1 MSDFNER
8 VFGPGGFVKTAER
21 STDEFS
27 QKRAAE
33 RERRANLPPE
43 ELEKLQAKEKQA
55 EIDRTKRLEELV
67 SRLPQGK
74 NNAASIRE
82 LYESRIEDA
91 RRRGDDATVRRL
103 EQEVDDAIRIGER
116 DRQKTAATL
125 EATRIKQEKELDA
138 ILNPIY
144 TTADQQALLLY
155 NLDKFANI
163 YNEGPEH
170 YGEVLG
176 DSVLARTHI
185 FAPKKMDKLMGIKN
199 ELLSSL
205 IPRVKLFKVAD
216 DDTETEITFETY
228 QDPINAMTNSRVMN
242 TGAGLKS
249 VSIDKDGS
257 NKATAETQV
266 LIKMSLYFSSLEEVF
281 KQRGKF
287 SYADLIT
294 PSSKR
299 VSNDNS
305 PYYERIRADI
315 GYSTPTGNL
324 WKNEGALRDVIMDS
338 QRSYYLVYHS
348 HNIDLRENGSVTLEV
363 EYHGYIEKRTLQ
375 TDIFELTMTEE
386 EVRRLRKAQ
395 SEAMS
400 LSMPKPSRNP
410 CSPSRSLS
418 EEEKKRIDARVKAL
432 REENAAKRSKAYSAF
447 LEKILKEGMNYSMEF
462 SKKEIRGLR
471 LLKNEIGAEV
481 LEDSPVEALE
491 KVTKEPVITTGGG
504 LGAGFGA
511 LVEGVKGLF
520 SDKDTKKKKK
530 GAVKN
535 SKGNYQVDFFFL
547 GDLLNTIFGL
557 AKKEESFRDFDF
569 VFGTIPYRDHTTG
582 NVDYYSITQIPIS
595 MSSFSSWFMENVIKK
610 GERTNYNVRDLITD
624 ILNNL
629 ITNVF
634 LSKDLQSEEAGAYGR
649 GVLVPRFE
657 YGVFNTKETQAGKT
671 YPYAKLLKVYNGRN
685 GRGKFRPNI
694 FVYATNSRLERSI
707 VTKNE
712 AEDAKRGIYH
722 IVAAREHGMVKRVKF
737 SREQQKYLREHLMVS
752 GGSGKP
758 GEVFR
763 DIYNADVEMFGNPIF
778 SPGMQVY
785 IKTLAYDREYAELLQ
800 IIGYYRVIKVSSV
813 IEGGKF
819 KTDLQCR
826 WEFLGTDKERDGCQ

>member
-21 STDEFS
+21 NN
-27 QKRAAE
+27 AE
-33 RERRANLPPE
+33 RDEKERVRLSKLSPE
-43 ELEKLQAKEKQA
+43 EIDLERIARERKGTIAAIEQAKRGNKGLTEK
-55 EIDRTKRLEELV
+55 DRETSEAIL
-67 SRLPQGK
+67 
-74 NNAASIRE
+74 
-82 LYESRIEDA
+82 
-91 RRRGDDATVRRL
+91 RRL
-103 EQEVDDAIRIGER
+103 DDE
-116 DRQKTAATL
+116 
-125 EATRIKQEKELDA
+125 EDA
-138 ILNPIY
+138 ILNPIF

-155 NLDKFANI
+155 NLDKFADI
-163 YNEGPEH
+163 YERTPIH

-216 DDTETEITFETY
+216 DDAETEITFETY

-266 LIKMSLYFSSLEEVF
+266 LIKMNLYFSSLEEVF

-294 PSSKR
+294 PSPKR

-315 GYSTPTGNL
+315 GYSSPTATDDL
-324 WKNEGALRDVIMDS
+324 WKNEKTLKDVIMNS

-386 EVRRLRKAQ
+386 EIKKLRKAQ
-395 SEAMS
+395 SEVMS

-410 CSPSRSLS
+410 CSPSRNLS
-418 EEEKKRIDARVKAL
+418 EVEEKRKSDRAKELKRQ
-432 REENAAKRSKAYSAF
+432 NAARRTEAYSAF
-447 LEKILKEGMNYSMEF
+447 LGKILKEGLNYSMEF
-462 SKKEIRGLR
+462 SRKDIIGLR
-471 LLKNEIGAEV
+471 LKKEEIGAEV
-481 LEDSPVEALE
+481 LEDSPDEAAE
-491 KVTKEPVITTGGG
+491 KAAKQAKQEPPPAPPRQLPPLAGAFLGGTGYKVNSRNDGIVKTEVTKKRE
-504 LGAGFGA
+504 AEA
-511 LVEGVKGLF
+511 
-520 SDKDTKKKKK
+520 KKK

-569 VFGTIPYRDHTTG
+569 VFGTMPYRSHD
-582 NVDYYSITQIPIS
+582 NERRVDYYSISEIPIS

-629 ITNVF
+629 VTNVF
-634 LSKDLQSEEAGAYGR
+634 LSQDLQSEEAGAYGQ

-657 YGVFNTKETQAGKT
+657 YGIFNTKETQAGKT
-671 YPYAKLLKVYNGRN
+671 YAYAKLLKVYN

-707 VTKNE
+707 VSKSE

-826 WEFLGTDKERDGCQ
+826 WEFLGTDKERGGCQ